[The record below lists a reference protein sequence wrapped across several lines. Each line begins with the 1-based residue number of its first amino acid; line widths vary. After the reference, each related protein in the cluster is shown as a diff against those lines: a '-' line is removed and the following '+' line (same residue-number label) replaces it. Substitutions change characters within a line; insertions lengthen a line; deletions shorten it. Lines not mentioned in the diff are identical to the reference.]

1 MMALGSNLTSDVDVA
16 LAELVNEA
24 PTCSKATAHAEFGRV
39 QRAGELVRISLN
51 CLVTPILLIRAPTPI
66 LLIRAPTIFYLN
78 RLLPY
83 STY

>member
-51 CLVTPILLIRAPTPI
+51 CLVTLFFLLG
-66 LLIRAPTIFYLN
+66 LLPQFYLFG
-78 RLLPY
+78 LLPY
-83 STY
+83 ST